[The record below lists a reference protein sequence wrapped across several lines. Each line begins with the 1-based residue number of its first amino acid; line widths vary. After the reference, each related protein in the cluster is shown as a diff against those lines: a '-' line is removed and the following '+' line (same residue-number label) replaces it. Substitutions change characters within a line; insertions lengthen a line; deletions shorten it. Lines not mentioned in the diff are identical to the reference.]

1 MDIVLRD
8 EIKKECEKLAII
20 GSKKGSI
27 SEDDVYNRLMKVE
40 ANAEEIEIAM
50 KYLEAEGVEVTRDD
64 TDEIDV
70 EHMMNQ
76 ANIND
81 PVKMYFKDIGKVDL
95 LTPEQEIE
103 LGKRMMDGDE
113 TAKQKLIESNLR
125 LVVSIAKRFLGR
137 TGMSFSDL
145 IQEGNMGLIKA
156 VERFDYRRG
165 FHFSTYGTWWIRQA
179 ISRAMADQART
190 IRIPVHMVE
199 TINRLGRVTRMLWQK
214 LGREPTEPE
223 IAEAMGLTEDKV
235 SEIRKI
241 ALEPTSLETPTG
253 EEGDSEFYDFVED
266 ENAKSPSE
274 NVIQMMLKE
283 QLLAVIETLTPREQK
298 VIRLRYGLDDAHP
311 RTLEEVGKEFNVT
324 RERIRQIEAKALKKL
339 RNPSRSKRLKDFVDD

>member
-1 MDIVLRD
+1 MNTELRD
-8 EIKKECEKLAII
+8 EIKKECDKLAII
-20 GSKKGSI
+20 ASKKGSI

-50 KYLEAEGVEVTRDD
+50 KYLAEEGVEVTRDD
-64 TDEIDV
+64 SDEIDV

-199 TINRLGRVTRMLWQK
+199 TINRLSRVTRMLWQK
-214 LGREPTEPE
+214 LGREPTESE
-223 IAEAMGLTEDKV
+223 IAEAMGLSEEKV
-235 SEIRKI
+235 GEIRKI

-266 ENAKSPSE
+266 ENTKSPSE

-339 RNPSRSKRLKDFVDD
+339 RNPSRSKKLKDFVDD